1 MMDQW
6 LRRGLVVALAAWIVA
21 LGAQAWA
28 QGPGAA
34 PELPQLGGSASL
46 MGSEPGAGG
55 GSYANLPGTGGY
67 LGGRA
72 GTTTPKGVP
81 NAIVNPASAASPT
94 LMQVGIKAPQPE
106 PVGPTSAPISGPME
120 FPSGKEDEDGPA
132 DGLTL
137 EAAIDI
143 TLSRSRDLRSKY
155 YEIPQAKADILQ
167 ASLRANPVFYQ
178 DGQLLAYPGY
188 HFSRSVPGGPS
199 QYDTNITFLL
209 DVTRQRQARTMV
221 AARAE
226 KVLEAQYQ
234 EAVRQRIDDVYDAYV
249 LGALSARQ
257 MLRYSRTSV
266 KGLEALHA
274 RYQDLYN
281 RGNASLG
288 DLNTA
293 KIQLRTAQLGLRD
306 AEAAYRKAKL
316 DMGSLMNLTVKE
328 IEKLELRGSIEDK
341 APPPPPIEELRR
353 IALES
358 RPDIISYRLG
368 VQRAEADVRL
378 ARAQRFSNPYLLF
391 QPYTYQD
398 NSPYGLKSAVS
409 YALGVTVPLPVF
421 NRNQGGIQRAVLNV
435 SQTQIELSEVERQ
448 ALIDVEKAVQEYHVT
463 RSEVIEL
470 RNEVNPA
477 ALQVRD
483 EAQRLLD
490 AGRKSLIDFI
500 IAQQNFNQIVKQ
512 YLDTAI
518 RHRRSMVN
526 LNTVTG
532 KRIMP

>member
-1 MMDQW
+1 
-6 LRRGLVVALAAWIVA
+6 
-21 LGAQAWA
+21 
-28 QGPGAA
+28 
-34 PELPQLGGSASL
+34 
-46 MGSEPGAGG
+46 
-55 GSYANLPGTGGY
+55 
-67 LGGRA
+67 
-72 GTTTPKGVP
+72 
-81 NAIVNPASAASPT
+81 
-94 LMQVGIKAPQPE
+94 
-106 PVGPTSAPISGPME
+106 
-120 FPSGKEDEDGPA
+120 
-132 DGLTL
+132 
-137 EAAIDI
+137 
-143 TLSRSRDLRSKY
+143 
-155 YEIPQAKADILQ
+155 
-167 ASLRANPVFYQ
+167 
-178 DGQLLAYPGY
+178 
-188 HFSRSVPGGPS
+188 
-199 QYDTNITFLL
+199 
-209 DVTRQRQARTMV
+209 
-221 AARAE
+221 
-226 KVLEAQYQ
+226 
-234 EAVRQRIDDVYDAYV
+234 
-249 LGALSARQ
+249 
-257 MLRYSRTSV
+257 
-266 KGLEALHA
+266 
-274 RYQDLYN
+274 
-281 RGNASLG
+281 NASLG

-316 DMGSLMNLTVKE
+316 DLGSLMNLTVKE

-341 APPPPPIEELRR
+341 APPPPSIEELRR

-435 SQTQIELSEVERQ
+435 SQTQVELSEVERQ
-448 ALIDVEKAVQEYHVT
+448 ALIDVEKALQEYQVT
-463 RSEVIEL
+463 RKEVIEL

-477 ALQVRD
+477 ALQVRG
-483 EAQRLLD
+483 EAAERLK
-490 AGRKSLIDFI
+490 AGRISLIEFTL
-500 IAQQNFNQIVKQ
+500 AQQNFNQIVKQ